1 MPYATNEPSGRIL
14 KNMRILPGPKE
25 FSELTHVSKR
35 VPVCGVQTVS
45 NLSPALLY
53 HELFQDDDESFLFES
68 GRGPEATSRYSFMG
82 ASNSRSIKIQN
93 NKACLIDKGG
103 LEGREMEALEGL
115 DRLNFDDAIHSVDY
129 LPHFW
134 GGWVGIIGYE
144 LAGYFEKLPPRQAD
158 GFGTP
163 DLYMIQVDRLLVYDH
178 KAEILKYIVSKDGA
192 SDYSE
197 LVEEIQCF
205 WKRVEKCLMRSTNAK
220 TLSCPTEKQGNGLR
234 SNMSKKEYIECVQRV
249 KQYIEEG
256 DIYQAN
262 LSQRFETSYQG
273 DAFELF
279 LSLRSVNPSPFSG
292 FLKLQ
297 DFVIVSSSPER
308 LVKVENS
315 AVETRPIAGTRPRS
329 RDPEMDKSLS
339 AELLLNEK
347 ERAEH
352 LMLVDLER
360 NDLGRICKTGS
371 VHVSELMFLEQY
383 SHVSHIVS
391 NIKGELRPKVS
402 VKDILRAVFPGGT
415 ITGCPKVRCMEII
428 NELETH
434 SRGPYCGS
442 FGYIGFS
449 DYMDLNIIIRSILVK
464 NKKACFNVGAG
475 IVADSDPDKE
485 YMETLDKAEA
495 MIQVLSEHNNGS
507 RE

>member
-1 MPYATNEPSGRIL
+1 
-14 KNMRILPGPKE
+14 MRILPGPKE
-25 FSELTHVSKR
+25 FSEISKNSKR
-35 VPVCGVQTVS
+35 VPVCGVQAVG

-53 HELFQDDDESFLFES
+53 QEIFEDNDESFLFES

-82 ASNSRSIKIQN
+82 TSNSRSIKIKD
-93 NKACLIDKGG
+93 NKARLLGEDG
-103 LEGREMEALEGL
+103 LSSTELEALEGL
-115 DRLNFDDAIHSVDY
+115 DRLNFDDEIKSVNY

-134 GGWVGIIGYE
+134 GGWVGVMGYE
-144 LAGYFEKLPPRQAD
+144 LAGLFENLPPRKED
-158 GFGTP
+158 GFVIP
-163 DLYMIQVDRLLVYDH
+163 DLYMIQVDRLVVYDH
-178 KAEILKYIVSKDGA
+178 KEGLLKYIVSGE
-192 SDYSE
+192 SPGDYSA
-197 LVEEIQCF
+197 LVKEVQGF
-205 WKRVEKCLMRSTNAK
+205 WKRLEKFLTPSPNAK
-220 TLSCPTEKQGNGLR
+220 PLLKENVKNGNGLH
-234 SNMSKKEYIECVQRV
+234 SNMSQKNYVECVERA
-249 KQYIEEG
+249 KNYIEEG

-262 LSQRFETSYQG
+262 LSQRFETTYQG
-273 DAFELF
+273 DPFDLF

-292 FLKLQ
+292 YLKLQ
-297 DFVIVSSSPER
+297 DFAIVSSSPER

-315 AVETRPIAGTRPRS
+315 KVETRPIAGTRPRS
-329 RDPEMDKSLS
+329 SDPETDKSLS

-371 VHVSELMFLEQY
+371 VRVSDLMFLEQY

-391 NIKGELRPKVS
+391 NIEGELKPHVS

-428 NELETH
+428 GELETL

-449 DYMDLNIIIRSILVK
+449 GYMDLNIIIRSIIVK
-464 NKKACFNVGAG
+464 NGRACFNVGAG
-475 IVADSDPDKE
+475 IVADSCPEKE
-485 YMETLDKAEA
+485 YLETLDKAEA
-495 MIQVLSEHNNGS
+495 MIQVLTKQKNGS
-507 RE
+507 R

>member
-1 MPYATNEPSGRIL
+1 
-14 KNMRILPGPKE
+14 
-25 FSELTHVSKR
+25 
-35 VPVCGVQTVS
+35 
-45 NLSPALLY
+45 
-53 HELFQDDDESFLFES
+53 LFES
-68 GRGPEATSRYSFMG
+68 GKGPEATSRYSFMG

-93 NKACLIDKGG
+93 NKACLTKEDG
-103 LEGREMEALEGL
+103 LANCEMEPLEGL
-115 DRLNFDDAIHSVDY
+115 DRLNFDDEINSVDY

-134 GGWVGIIGYE
+134 GGWVGVMGYE
-144 LAGYFEKLPPRQAD
+144 LAGLFENLPPKKCG
-158 GFGTP
+158 GFGIP
-163 DLYMIQVDRLLVYDH
+163 DLYMIQVSRLLIYDH
-178 KAEILKYIVSKDGA
+178 KEQILKYIVSKEG
-192 SDYSE
+192 SGEYSE
-197 LVEEIQCF
+197 LVEEIRCF
-205 WKRVEKCLMRSTNAK
+205 WERIEKILPRLTGESDLPNV
-220 TLSCPTEKQGNGLR
+220 TEKNGTGLQ
-234 SNMSKKEYIECVQRV
+234 SNMSKKEYVESVQRA
-249 KQYIEEG
+249 KKYIEEG

-262 LSQRFETSYQG
+262 LSQRFETRYSS
-273 DAFELF
+273 DPFDLF
-279 LSLRSVNPSPFSG
+279 LRLRSVNPSPFSG
-292 FLKLQ
+292 YLKFK
-297 DFVIVSSSPER
+297 DFTIVSSSPER

-329 RDPEMDKSLS
+329 NDPETDKSLS

-391 NIKGELRPKVS
+391 NIKGELKSKVS

-428 NELETH
+428 SELETL

-449 DYMDLNIIIRSILVK
+449 CYMDLNIIIRSILLK
-464 NKKACFNVGAG
+464 NGKACFNVGAG
-475 IVADSDPDKE
+475 IVADSCPENE
-485 YMETLDKAEA
+485 YLETLDKAQA
-495 MIQVLSEHNNGS
+495 MIQVLSEQTNGS
-507 RE
+507 G